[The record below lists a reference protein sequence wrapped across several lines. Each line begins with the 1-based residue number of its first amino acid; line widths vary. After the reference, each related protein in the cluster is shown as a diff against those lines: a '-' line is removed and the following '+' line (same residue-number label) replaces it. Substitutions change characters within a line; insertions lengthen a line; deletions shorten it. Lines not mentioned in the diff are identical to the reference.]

1 MALQTANQF
10 QLSPD
15 LVGAASRGLQLGN
28 QFRQQQQQAT
38 NQKLGTQQQAILDD
52 LSSKAAAG
60 DPQALTQLSGI
71 APDRA
76 AKIQTFQATQQENKF
91 KSVVRGAQEV
101 QNIPTVEGKIA
112 FLENRISKDLPSQG
126 VTNTSDTQEL
136 LDLYKSGD
144 IEGGNALVGQ
154 VVQSG
159 VQSGFLKASE
169 ASKVKPT
176 SSQQDFKTFKEL
188 NARALK
194 TQDPIDIQLAEQFG
208 RQSGFDRETA
218 QELADIEVQKES
230 GKALV
235 RQAATASKEA
245 FDSLKG
251 VRLTIA
257 NIGDAVKALDSGAET
272 GPIISKLPSFR
283 QASIELDNVRG
294 RMGLDVVG
302 ATTFGALSESELAF
316 ALNVALPDSLEPKAL
331 KEWLVKKKDA
341 QTKLANELRKAA
353 SFLGTPGNT
362 IADFVAK
369 QEKEN
374 PSPSN
379 LSDDELFN

>member
-28 QFRQQQQQAT
+28 QFRQSNQQAA

-159 VQSGFLKASE
+159 VQSGFLKAAPVKKLSSLQQKVE
-169 ASKVKPT
+169 AEGLDPLT
-176 SSQQDFKTFKEL
+176 PEGQ
-188 NARALK
+188 ARAREITQGSRTDPSLK
-194 TQDPIDIQLAEQFG
+194 PSDQQLINKASEGQLQSSTFANRVSAANEVLAELEATE
-208 RQSGFDRETA
+208 GFDATSITA
-218 QELADIEVQKES
+218 AFLESIPGGNIALSADQQRFSQAKRDFITAVLRKES
-230 GKALV
+230 GAAIGVDEFTNEDKKFFPQVGDKPAVLKQKALG
-235 RQAATASKEA
+235 RKRA
-245 FDSLKG
+245 FESLKKQSKG
-251 VRLTIA
+251 V
-257 NIGDAVKALDSGAET
+257 
-272 GPIISKLPSFR
+272 F
-283 QASIELDNVRG
+283 
-294 RMGLDVVG
+294 DVQFG
-302 ATTFGALSESELAF
+302 NKSGALSDAEKAELEQLRA
-316 ALNVALPDSLEPKAL
+316 
-331 KEWLVKKKDA
+331 
-341 QTKLANELRKAA
+341 EL
-353 SFLGTPGNT
+353 G
-362 IADFVAK
+362 
-369 QEKEN
+369 
-374 PSPSN
+374 
-379 LSDDELFN
+379 